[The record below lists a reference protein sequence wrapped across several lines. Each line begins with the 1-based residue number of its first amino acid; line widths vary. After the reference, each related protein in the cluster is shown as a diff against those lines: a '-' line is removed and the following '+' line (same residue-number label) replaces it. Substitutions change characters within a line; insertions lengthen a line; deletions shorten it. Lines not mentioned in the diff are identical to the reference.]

1 MYRKVQKMIYMTAA
15 AMILGCLSGCATQSA
30 AETTEPETFHPADSS
45 FSASDLE
52 VGYDE
57 SAATQIT
64 CMNAMAQITGSGA
77 EIADGVITIT
87 QGGIYVLSGSLSGQL
102 RVDAANQ
109 EVQLVLNGVSITSQN
124 GPALWVEQAE
134 KTVVLLPDGT
144 ENSLTDG
151 QADEE
156 DKEAN
161 ACLYAQSDL
170 TVNGEGTLYVAGNR
184 CHGIFCKGTLSITG
198 GTFHVTA
205 ENDGVKGKD
214 GIKILMADMTIQA
227 GGDGIQSN
235 EDQLT
240 DLGYVSIGGG
250 TFQIVA
256 AADGI
261 QAESTLCISGGT
273 FHITTGGGSAQAPQ
287 KNSPEF
293 RSLWEQ
299 ASAETEGSEATGAKG
314 LKAGSAIEISGGT
327 FQIDALD
334 DAVHSNG
341 TLDVSG
347 GELTISSGDDGF
359 HSDGPLT
366 ISGGTVQIDSSYE
379 GIEGL
384 QITISGGTIALK
396 ASDDGLNA
404 AGGSDE
410 NGNFSRDHFF
420 DQGNSECWIRITGG
434 NLEVDAGGDG
444 IDSNGGLYMDGGTVY
459 VSGPTSSGDGALDY
473 GSAAEITGG
482 TIFAVGSNGM
492 AAGFGNTSSQHSFL
506 IVFSQLVTGGTEL
519 IVTDADGKVIGSY
532 TPAKDYQ
539 SAVIST
545 PELQLG
551 NTYTVT
557 AGTQT
562 EEITLTGIT
571 TTSGRISG
579 MPGRPDGNSEQD
591 RPGGITPPNM
601 GEPPAGW
608 TPGDPPPEKP
618 DWNS

>member
-235 EDQLT
+235 EDQL
-240 DLGYVSIGGG
+240 
-250 TFQIVA
+250 
-256 AADGI
+256 
-261 QAESTLCISGGT
+261 
-273 FHITTGGGSAQAPQ
+273 
-287 KNSPEF
+287 
-293 RSLWEQ
+293 
-299 ASAETEGSEATGAKG
+299 
-314 LKAGSAIEISGGT
+314 
-327 FQIDALD
+327 
-334 DAVHSNG
+334 
-341 TLDVSG
+341 
-347 GELTISSGDDGF
+347 
-359 HSDGPLT
+359 
-366 ISGGTVQIDSSYE
+366 
-379 GIEGL
+379 
-384 QITISGGTIALK
+384 
-396 ASDDGLNA
+396 
-404 AGGSDE
+404 
-410 NGNFSRDHFF
+410 
-420 DQGNSECWIRITGG
+420 
-434 NLEVDAGGDG
+434 
-444 IDSNGGLYMDGGTVY
+444 
-459 VSGPTSSGDGALDY
+459 
-473 GSAAEITGG
+473 
-482 TIFAVGSNGM
+482 
-492 AAGFGNTSSQHSFL
+492 
-506 IVFSQLVTGGTEL
+506 
-519 IVTDADGKVIGSY
+519 
-532 TPAKDYQ
+532 
-539 SAVIST
+539 
-545 PELQLG
+545 
-551 NTYTVT
+551 
-557 AGTQT
+557 
-562 EEITLTGIT
+562 
-571 TTSGRISG
+571 
-579 MPGRPDGNSEQD
+579 D
-591 RPGGITPPNM
+591 R
-601 GEPPAGW
+601 
-608 TPGDPPPEKP
+608 K
-618 DWNS
+618 SVV

>member
-1 MYRKVQKMIYMTAA
+1 MYKVQKTIYLMVI
-15 AMILGCLSGCATQSA
+15 AMILGCLSGCATRST
-30 AETTEPETFHPADSS
+30 AETTEPETFHPVDSS

-57 SAATQIT
+57 SDATQIT
-64 CMNAMAQITGSGA
+64 CMNATAQITGSGA

-102 RVDAANQ
+102 RVHAASQ
-109 EVQLVLNGVSITSQN
+109 EVQLVLSGVSITSQN
-124 GPALWVEQAE
+124 GPALWIEQAE
-134 KTVVLLPDGT
+134 KAVVLLPDGT

-151 QADEE
+151 QAGDESN
-156 DKEAN
+156 EAN

-170 TVNGEGTLYVAGNR
+170 TVNGEGTLYIDGNR
-184 CHGIFCKGTLSITG
+184 CHGVFCKGTLSITG

-214 GIKILMADMTIQA
+214 GVKILMADMTIQA

-250 TFQIVA
+250 AFQIIA

-273 FHITTGGGSAQAPQ
+273 FHITAGGGSAQAPQ

-293 RSLWEQ
+293 RSSPGQ
-299 ASAETEGSEATGAKG
+299 APEESEHAEISGGKG
-314 LKAGSAIEISGGT
+314 LKAGNAIEISGGA

-347 GELTISSGDDGF
+347 GEWTISSGDDGF
-359 HSDGPLT
+359 HSDGALM

-404 AGGSDE
+404 AGDSDE
-410 NGNFSRDHFF
+410 NGSFPQDHSFG
-420 DQGNSECWIRITGG
+420 QGNSDCWIRITGG
-434 NLEVDAGGDG
+434 NLKVDAGGDG

-459 VSGPTSSGDGALDY
+459 VSGPTSNGDGALDY
-473 GSAAEITGG
+473 SSTAEITGG
-482 TIFAVGSNGM
+482 VIFAVGSTGM
-492 AAGFGNTSSQHSFL
+492 ATGFGDTSSQHSFL
-506 IVFSQLVTGGTEL
+506 IAFSEPVAGGTEL

-532 TPAKDYQ
+532 TPEKDYQ

-545 PELQLG
+545 PALQLG

-562 EEITLTGIT
+562 EQITLTGIA
-571 TTSGRISG
+571 TTSGRTSG
-579 MPGRPDGNSEQD
+579 MPGRPDGNWGQD
-591 RPGGITPPNM
+591 GPGAMTPPDM
-601 GEPPAGW
+601 GEPPTGW

-618 DWNS
+618 GWNP